1 MKEMLQFG
9 ASVIIKSQKGTISDE
24 DIDRILERG
33 EVRTNALNKEVE
45 DKLKNQI
52 SSLTDFSMN
61 SINIFD
67 FMQRDEQKKKEDA
80 EALDEIYAKELM
92 QNDVRTR
99 REKGKNVNYAIDAKG
114 NVKPLDMLKKEKKV
128 TVPEYHFY

>member
-1 MKEMLQFG
+1 
-9 ASVIIKSQKGTISDE
+9 
-24 DIDRILERG
+24 
-33 EVRTNALNKEVE
+33 VRTNALNKEVE

-67 FMQRDEQKKKEDA
+67 FMQRDEQQKKEDA

-99 REKGKNVNYAIDAKG
+99 R
-114 NVKPLDMLKKEKKV
+114 
-128 TVPEYHFY
+128 

>member
-1 MKEMLQFG
+1 M
-9 ASVIIKSQKGTISDE
+9 
-24 DIDRILERG
+24 
-33 EVRTNALNKEVE
+33 RTNALNKEVE

-52 SSLTDFSMN
+52 NSLTDFSMN

-67 FMQRDEQKKKEDA
+67 FMQRDEQQKKEDA

-99 REKGKNVNYAIDAKG
+99 R
-114 NVKPLDMLKKEKKV
+114 
-128 TVPEYHFY
+128 